1 MGSNVDS
8 SAKAAANTIV
18 DRRIILPIDPSRST
32 WSLESRNVSE
42 FQQRSLH
49 HESERHQYC
58 VSEAVVW
65 LTVRM
70 RYKRVNLTK
79 PNCKDRLQVYD
90 KSQPDSLRNE
100 RYPMH
105 QVASSHEKG
114 ERLTTSKLGMKRY
127 QIFERSVRDRR
138 SARNAAGKP
147 RSRVMRTLS
156 VQGL

>member
-32 WSLESRNVSE
+32 WSLESRSVSE
-42 FQQRSLH
+42 FQQRNLH
-49 HESERHQYC
+49 HESERHQDC

-79 PNCKDRLQVYD
+79 PSCKDRLQVYG
-90 KSQPDSLRNE
+90 KVSQIR
-100 RYPMH
+100 
-105 QVASSHEKG
+105 
-114 ERLTTSKLGMKRY
+114 
-127 QIFERSVRDRR
+127 FEANDM
-138 SARNAAGKP
+138 P
-147 RSRVMRTLS
+147 
-156 VQGL
+156 